1 MTNNNEN
8 EAIGTDKQSEGVTQ
22 IQNLRS
28 KRYALQDQLE
38 VAMHKDQVELAWK
51 IQDQLDAQWEIVLSH
66 CDCEQGKHFIGGAPG
81 MYSHFC
87 QGMEDAL
94 NGVGSQ

>member
-1 MTNNNEN
+1 M
-8 EAIGTDKQSEGVTQ
+8 SVQ

-28 KRYALQDQLE
+28 KRIALQDQLE
-38 VAMHKDQVELAWK
+38 VAILKEQVELSWK

-66 CDCEQGKHFIGGAPG
+66 CDCDQGNH
-81 MYSHFC
+81 SHFC
-87 QGMEDAL
+87 QSMEDAL